1 VGASVGVCITVWEK
15 GSGFPFALV
24 ALKATTADP
33 CKASSEPNQPF
44 DETCLWQPFI
54 NDDTGVSYWASWFC
68 VLVWL
73 FGFSFFCAVENVHGV
88 VAALPSISENVFK
101 IVLVVKKKNCTP
113 VSFERLNHSPYFFHH
128 SLRLSLLFH
137 SIWFSS
143 PFGSVCADQF

>member
-1 VGASVGVCITVWEK
+1 MGASVGVCITVWEK

-54 NDDTGVSYWASWFC
+54 NDDTGVSYCASWFC

-101 IVLVVKKKNCTP
+101 IVLVEKNFAHLYLLNASTILLT
-113 VSFERLNHSPYFFHH
+113 SFII
-128 SLRLSLLFH
+128 LFV
-137 SIWFSS
+137 FL
-143 PFGSVCADQF
+143 